1 MKATAV
7 EPFYPNTAHK
17 CDPCGLKMV
26 KIQKRTVLKT
36 LVFITLLVLFYIY
49 YFKQVYKQFSEQLT
63 NTAKYEEKI
72 TVTKPPTIT
81 ICFDP
86 AFKPSVFE
94 KYNISDWIFFE
105 DYFPNVTANMSIK
118 EQWTILQTI

>member
-1 MKATAV
+1 M
-7 EPFYPNTAHK
+7 
-17 CDPCGLKMV
+17 
-26 KIQKRTVLKT
+26 KIQKRTILKT
-36 LVFITLLVLFYIY
+36 SVLLTLLVLFYIY

-72 TVTKPPTIT
+72 TVTEPPTIT

-94 KYNISDWIFFE
+94 KYNISDWVFFE
-105 DYFPNVTANMSIK
+105 EYFPNITANMSIK
-118 EQWTILQTI
+118 AQWTILQIILKIILKITSIN